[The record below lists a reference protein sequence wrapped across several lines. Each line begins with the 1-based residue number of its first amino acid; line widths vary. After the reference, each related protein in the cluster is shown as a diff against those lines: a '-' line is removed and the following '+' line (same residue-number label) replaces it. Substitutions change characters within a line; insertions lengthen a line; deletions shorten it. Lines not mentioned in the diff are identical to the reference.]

1 VLELSARAYPRVE
14 KMLEIK
20 KRYVVDE
27 QDRRVAVQIDLET
40 FAKIEEVLEDFALAR
55 LITENQEESALDLEA
70 AQEYYNSL
78 DKAS

>member
-1 VLELSARAYPRVE
+1 
-14 KMLEIK
+14 MLEIK

-40 FAKIEEVLEDFALAR
+40 FARIEEVLEDFALAR
-55 LITENQEESALDLEA
+55 WITDVQEEPVLEIGA

-78 DKAS
+78 DKGFMKPS

>member
-1 VLELSARAYPRVE
+1 
-14 KMLEIK
+14 MLEIK

-40 FAKIEEVLEDFALAR
+40 FARIEEVLEDFALAR
-55 LITENQEESALDLEA
+55 WITDAQEETALGPEA
-70 AQEYYNSL
+70 AKEYYSSL